1 MDIERVPAPLRERL
15 GVEATGSLLALLE
28 LSHEE
33 WKADVVA
40 ACGER
45 LERRLAEEASR
56 LRVQI
61 AQTEAV
67 LRRDMAE
74 MGAGIRAEMAQI
86 GASIR
91 EDMAQM
97 GAGIRVEMAQ
107 MGASIREELARM
119 GGSMGQEIAT
129 GRVELFKWCFLFW
142 IGQVVAT
149 TTMVGIMIRLMR

>member
-45 LERRLAEEASR
+45 FERRLAEEASR

-74 MGAGIRAEMAQI
+74 MGAGIRAEMV
-86 GASIR
+86 
-91 EDMAQM
+91 QM
-97 GAGIRVEMAQ
+97 GAG
-107 MGASIREELARM
+107 IREELARM

>member
-67 LRRDMAE
+67 LRRDMA
-74 MGAGIRAEMAQI
+74 
-86 GASIR
+86 
-91 EDMAQM
+91 QM